1 MRRKRWFLIFSF
13 EKKSMLMVNGVNG
26 KLTRL
31 HGIHTRLLNYPF
43 TEENDDYY
51 SRKILKRL
59 YGTQNGRKRWQRP
72 VTQHYNSLKYTA

>member
-1 MRRKRWFLIFSF
+1 
-13 EKKSMLMVNGVNG
+13 MVTGKGVNG

>member
-31 HGIHTRLLNYPF
+31 HSIYTRLLNYPF
-43 TEENDDYY
+43 T
-51 SRKILKRL
+51 
-59 YGTQNGRKRWQRP
+59 
-72 VTQHYNSLKYTA
+72 